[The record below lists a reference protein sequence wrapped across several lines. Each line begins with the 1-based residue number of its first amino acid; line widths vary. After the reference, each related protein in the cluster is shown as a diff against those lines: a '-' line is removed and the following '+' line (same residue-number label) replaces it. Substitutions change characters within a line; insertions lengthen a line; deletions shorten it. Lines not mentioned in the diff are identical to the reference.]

1 MSDQPEPTRRIGTEP
16 TSTTHPTREQVNQAV
31 ELADL
36 RAAKADLERQLE
48 KATTKDST
56 VALYGEAQENALVK
70 ERLMLAPWAKDLS
83 PKEVSYVAQVAVLLR
98 WNPYFDLYAFK
109 TGGKMII
116 MADYKK
122 LIDLVKQEYKGKIDI
137 RTRPATVKEREDYG
151 IKDDDKAF
159 ITEVIEREVFFE
171 YVKNECAALY
181 PPTIGV
187 GIWHK
192 GESVPATWTP
202 EMRARTRSLRDA
214 MYQMGAYQIAMRQV
228 QEALVNAG
236 AKNVTVSDGDFVVE
250 IPEDTKA
257 QAIEGEIVPESE
269 LPIQSPTPWQEYVSG
284 WTGQDWFNKFWS
296 KVAPVTKDE
305 LHTVLNVASLKD
317 YQGTVDEVNA
327 TVAKLKEQHALD
339 LA

>member
-1 MSDQPEPTRRIGTEP
+1 MTANDRRITDLPDSKAARPGDG
-16 TSTTHPTREQVNQAV
+16 QAQNV

-36 RAAKADLERQLE
+36 RAANADLKRQLE
-48 KATTKDST
+48 QAAEKNSAL
-56 VALYGEAQENALVK
+56 ALYGEPRENAVIRD
-70 ERLMLAPWAKDLS
+70 RLMLAPWAKDLTD
-83 PKEVSYVAQVAVLLR
+83 KEVTYVAQVAALLR

-122 LIDLVKQEYKGKIDI
+122 LIDLVREEYKGKIDM

-151 IKDDDKAF
+151 IKEDDKAF
-159 ITEVIEREVFFE
+159 ITEVIERDVFFE
-171 YVKNECAALY
+171 YVKNECAHLY

-214 MYQMGAYQIAMRQV
+214 MYQMGAYQIAMRKV

-236 AKNVTVSDGDFVVE
+236 AKNITVSDGDFVVE
-250 IPEDTKA
+250 IAEETKA
-257 QAIEGEIVPESE
+257 QAIEGEIVPPGNISTEAPQ
-269 LPIQSPTPWQEYVSG
+269 LWREY
-284 WTGQDWFNKFWS
+284 TQDWTADDWFTKFWS
-296 KVAPVTKDE
+296 KIKPVTAKE
-305 LHTVLNVASLKD
+305 LHAALNVESMKD
-317 YQGTVDEVNA
+317 VQGTVDDVMA
-327 TVAKLKEQHALD
+327 VVAKLTEQHALD